1 MKDKPSII
9 EIKPPA
15 QLGKSKERFDIFL
28 AGSIENGKA
37 EKWQDA
43 FVEEFKKIK
52 NLKRTVGIFN
62 PRRDDWDPTWKEGS
76 KELEEQIEWEV
87 ERLEQSDLI
96 VMYLQPGTI
105 SPVSLYEL
113 GLFCKDVYALRKR
126 MIVLC
131 PSGFHRKTNVDV
143 YCSYFDITVAKD
155 MKDLYKKAKK
165 ELEDYDPNMDDKMAK
180 LGKQLSEINE
190 NLKIKEL
197 KKELK
202 ESRKDY
208 NKAMEI
214 SFQTSDDNNKL
225 KKEIEKLKGEKKK
238 IYLRSQKQVTEIQ
251 TLKASLEE
259 KTTETKTKKK
269 K

>member
-1 MKDKPSII
+1 MKEKHVI

-15 QLGKSKERFDIFL
+15 QLIKSKERFDIFL

-37 EKWQDA
+37 EEWQTA
-43 FVEEFKKIK
+43 FVKELEKTV
-52 NLKRTVGIFN
+52 KRPVGIFN

-87 ERLEQSDLI
+87 ENLERANLI
-96 VMYLQPGTI
+96 VFYFQPGTI
-105 SPVSLYEL
+105 SPISLFEF
-113 GLFCKDVYALRKR
+113 GLFCKDVYAMRKR

-131 PSGFHRKTNVDV
+131 PSGYHRKTNVDV
-143 YCSYFDITVAKD
+143 YCQYFDVSIAKD
-155 MKDLYKKAKK
+155 MKDLIKKTKQEIK
-165 ELEDYDPNMDDKMAK
+165 DWDPNLEDKMIE

-214 SFQTSDDNNKL
+214 SFQTSDENNAL

-251 TLKASLEE
+251 ELKEQLN
-259 KTTETKTKKK
+259 KK
-269 K
+269 

>member
-1 MKDKPSII
+1 MKDKNVI

-15 QLGKSKERFDIFL
+15 MLGKSKERFDIFL

-37 EKWQDA
+37 EPWQEA
-43 FVEEFKKIK
+43 LVQELEKTV
-52 NLKRTVGIFN
+52 KRPIGIFN
-62 PRRDDWDPTWKEGS
+62 PRREDWDPTWKEGS
-76 KELEEQIEWEV
+76 KELINQIEWEV

-105 SPVSLYEL
+105 SPISLWEL
-113 GLFCKDVYALRKR
+113 GCFCKDVYAMRKR

-143 YCSYFDITVAKD
+143 YCQYFDITMAKD
-155 MKDLYKKAKK
+155 MKDLIKKTKQEIK
-165 ELEDYDPNMDDKMAK
+165 DWDPTLDDKMHE
-180 LGKQLSEINE
+180 LGKKIAELSTNT
-190 NLKIKEL
+190 KIKEL
-197 KKELK
+197 KKSLK

-214 SFQTSDDNNKL
+214 SFQTSEENNSL

-251 TLKASLEE
+251 EL
-259 KTTETKTKKK
+259 KKK